1 MQSYVTYNTWY
12 AYGTY
17 IDEPSL
23 LAEIS
28 DRGQEAQAKAGR
40 VPVLKTG
47 KHPVL
52 QWIDEAKSKTFV
64 IEPKSIDYT
73 EVAKQFNSYFVRS
86 KQ

>member
-1 MQSYVTYNTWY
+1 M
-12 AYGTY
+12 
-17 IDEPSL
+17 
-23 LAEIS
+23 LALHWLIS

-40 VPVLKTG
+40 VPVLKAG

-52 QWIDEAKSKTFV
+52 QWMDEAKSKTFV

-86 KQ
+86 KK